1 MVHTKHKDSHEDCG
15 YMVAQLTA
23 SDVKDTAPHEAEY
36 FGIAMCVQGTAQV
49 TINLEQRDISPNH
62 VMAFTPQDL
71 IGVVNMSDDFCMKTI
86 YITRMELLREAAAQV
101 LPFVMDLG
109 TSRTFFTE
117 EHQGVASIFNAVY
130 TFLETILAD
139 KDTVSKYGQ
148 GVCVFRCLL
157 LGMRDKSTRYREQ
170 VLKTEPANSMAHYN
184 RFVVLL
190 NKHCRLHHDVEH
202 YARELHITSQ
212 YLGRICK
219 KYDGRSA
226 KQIICDT
233 LILQLKSTLKNTEK
247 TIKEISYEY
256 NFATFPFMC
265 SFFRRYTGLTPS
277 EFRAN
282 YRNTQQHDGDEDASH
297 DLPVA
302 GCRLLR

>member
-1 MVHTKHKDSHEDCG
+1 MAHTEYMDSPEDCG

-23 SDVKDTAPHEAEY
+23 SDVKDITPHEAEY
-36 FGIAMCVQGTAQV
+36 FGIAMCVKGTARV
-49 TINLEQRDISPNH
+49 TLNLEQHDMCPDYVVS
-62 VMAFTPQDL
+62 FTPQDL
-71 IGVVNMSDDFCMKTI
+71 ICIADMSDDFCMKTI
-86 YITRMELLREAAAQV
+86 YITRLEILREAAAQV

-117 EHQGVASIFNAVY
+117 EHQGVASAFNAVY
-130 TFLETILAD
+130 AFLETILAD
-139 KDTVSKYGQ
+139 KATVSKYEQ

-157 LGMRDKSTRYREQ
+157 LGLRDKSARYREQ
-170 VLKTEPANSMAHYN
+170 VLNNEPGNSMAHYN

-190 NKHCRLHHDVEH
+190 NKYCRIYHDVEF
-202 YARELHITSQ
+202 YAHKLHITSQ

-233 LILQLKSTLKNTEK
+233 LILQLKSALKNTEK

-256 NFATFPFMC
+256 NFATFSFMC
-265 SFFRRYTGLTPS
+265 SFFRRHTGLTPS
-277 EFRAN
+277 EFRAT
-282 YRNTQQHDGDEDASH
+282 YRNTPQHDGNEDSIA
-297 DLPVA
+297 
-302 GCRLLR
+302 

>member
-23 SDVKDTAPHEAEY
+23 SDVKDTTPHEAEY
-36 FGIAMCVQGTAQV
+36 FGIAMCVQGTARV
-49 TINLEQRDISPNH
+49 TINLEQHDMHPDH
-62 VMAFTPQDL
+62 VVAFTPHDL
-71 IGVVNMSDDFCMKTI
+71 IGVVDMSDDFCMKTI
-86 YITRMELLREAAAQV
+86 YITRLELLREAAAQV

-117 EHQGVASIFNAVY
+117 EHQGVASAFNAVY

-139 KDTVSKYGQ
+139 KDTVSKYEQ

-170 VLKTEPANSMAHYN
+170 VLKSEPGNSMDHYN

-190 NKHCRLHHDVEH
+190 NKHCRLHHDVEY

-219 KYDGRSA
+219 KYDGHSA
-226 KQIICDT
+226 KQIISDA
-233 LILQLKSTLKNTEK
+233 LILQLKSALKNTEK

-256 NFATFPFMC
+256 NFASFSFMC

-277 EFRAN
+277 AFRAS
-282 YRNTQQHDGDEDASH
+282 YRNILQHDGEEDSIA
-297 DLPVA
+297 
-302 GCRLLR
+302 